1 MKRPSII
8 LAAWT
13 AVSLILLAFSVAA
26 APGPSPGSSS
36 WSAAVAAET
45 PGTTAFPDA
54 PSLEDAL
61 LAAEID
67 LLPLVAEAFLDERRA
82 DGRSLEAV
90 LRAVLPPADF
100 FIALTTDADSRRELA
115 LMGHDRD
122 AFGAY
127 YASMAARF
135 PRIDDEAARWRAL
148 LDAAWLRLPPDARSG
163 LEPRSPMVPS
173 ERSLPTV
180 RSLRYNHQDA
190 IDIFYPSVKRKGAE
204 EIGPTVRSM
213 SYGIVVAADTRWT
226 GGSTE
231 ASYVSGGLSPRAG
244 NGVIVYSPD
253 EGRFYSYFHL
263 HDVTVRQGQALEPGQ
278 ALGRGGNTGLN
289 ARKSGHGKHLH
300 LEIFDVGRGESLDC
314 YELRALVAARK

>member
-13 AVSLILLAFSVAA
+13 AISLLLLAFSVAA
-26 APGPSPGSSS
+26 APGPGAGSAA
-36 WSAAVAAET
+36 WSAAPAAEA
-45 PGTTAFPDA
+45 PAPAAFPDA
-54 PSLEDAL
+54 EAL
-61 LAAEID
+61 AGALRAAD
-67 LLPLVAEAFLDERRA
+67 PVSAPLVAEAFLDERRA
-82 DGRSLEAV
+82 DGRSLETV

-100 FIALTTDADSRRELA
+100 FIALTTDSDSRRELA
-115 LMGHDRD
+115 GMGRGGN
-122 AFGAY
+122 AFGSY
-127 YASMAARF
+127 YAALAARF
-135 PRIDDEAARWRAL
+135 DRIDDDSARWRAL
-148 LDAAWLRLPPDARSG
+148 LDAAWLRLPPSAREG
-163 LEPRSPMVPS
+163 LEARAPMIPS
-173 ERSLPTV
+173 DRSLPTV

-190 IDIFYPSVKRKGAE
+190 IDIFYPVVKRKGAE

-213 SYGIVVAADTRWT
+213 SYGLVVAAETGWT

-263 HDVTVRQGQALEPGQ
+263 HDVTVRPGQALEPGQ
-278 ALGRGGNTGLN
+278 SLGHGGNTGLN

-300 LEIFDVGRGESLDC
+300 LEIFDVARGESLDC
-314 YELRALVAARK
+314 YELRAMVASRT

>member
-1 MKRPSII
+1 MKRPSLI

-13 AVSLILLAFSVAA
+13 AVSLLLLAFSVAA
-26 APGPSPGSSS
+26 APGPGAASAA
-36 WSAAVAAET
+36 WSAAVAAEA
-45 PGTTAFPDA
+45 PAQAAFPNA
-54 PSLEDAL
+54 ESLAGA
-61 LAAEID
+61 LAAAAPD
-67 LLPLVAEAFLDERRA
+67 SARLVAEAFLDERRA
-82 DGRSLEAV
+82 DGRSLETV
-90 LRAVLPPADF
+90 LRSVLPPADF
-100 FIALTTDADSRRELA
+100 FIALTTDPDSRRELA

-122 AFGAY
+122 AFGSY

-135 PRIDDEAARWRAL
+135 PRIDDDSARWRAL
-148 LDAAWLRLPPDARSG
+148 LDAAWLRLPPSARAG
-163 LEPRSPMVPS
+163 LEPRSPMIPA

-190 IDIFYPSVKRKGAE
+190 IDIFYPVVKRKGAE

-213 SYGIVVAADTRWT
+213 SYGIVVAAETRWT

-263 HDVTVRQGQALEPGQ
+263 HDVTVRPGQALEPGEP
-278 ALGRGGNTGLN
+278 LGRGGNTGLN

-300 LEIFDVGRGESLDC
+300 LEIFDAASGESLDC
-314 YELRALVAARK
+314 YELRALVAARA

>member
-1 MKRPSII
+1 MKRPSLI

-13 AVSLILLAFSVAA
+13 AVSLLLLAFSVAA
-26 APGPSPGSSS
+26 APGPGPA
-36 WSAAVAAET
+36 SAAWRDAEAPEPA
-45 PGTTAFPDA
+45 PGASFPDA
-54 PSLEDAL
+54 ASLHRALGDADAASARL
-61 LAAEID
+61 L
-67 LLPLVAEAFLDERRA
+67 AEAFLDERRA
-82 DGRSLEAV
+82 DGRSLETV
-90 LRAVLPPADF
+90 LRTVLPPADF
-100 FIALTTDADSRRELA
+100 FIALTTDSDSRRELA
-115 LMGHDRD
+115 DMGHDHD

-135 PRIDDEAARWRAL
+135 PRIDADSARWRSL
-148 LDAAWLRLPPDARSG
+148 LDAAWLRLPPSARAG
-163 LEPRSPMVPS
+163 LEPRSPMIPS

-213 SYGIVVAADTRWT
+213 SYGIVVAAETTWT
-226 GGSTE
+226 GGATQ

-253 EGRFYSYFHL
+253 EGRFHSYFHL
-263 HDVTVRQGQALEPGQ
+263 HDVTVRPGQAVEPGQ

-300 LEIFDVGRGESLDC
+300 LEIFDAVAGESLDC
-314 YELRALVAARK
+314 YTLRALVAARK